1 MTNLTLFVVETKRNT
16 RIKNEKFPIK
26 IFVSIL
32 QQAIRCLKAH

>member
-1 MTNLTLFVVETKRNT
+1 MTNLTLFVVETKRNI

-32 QQAIRCLKAH
+32 QQTIRSLNTH